1 MFPAINASRKPS
13 LRPRGV
19 ATKNLFPVFNHVM
32 NDKRIE
38 LKYQLDSSLAL
49 EVKQWA
55 REHLAADP
63 HCKSGDTYD
72 VNSLYLDTPQLDLFH
87 QTGSIGRRKYRV
99 RRYGSESN
107 LWLESKSKKKNE
119 VQKTRC
125 VGSEDEVMNTL
136 WELERA
142 SRDSESA
149 PAPKASLGDWFRD
162 QAIKKQLQP
171 TTQIHYRRF
180 ARMGSELGQNMR
192 LTIDSQLH
200 ASPASGWEVASE
212 EAGSDRTQRVKA
224 TELEIL
230 ELKFHRIM
238 PHRFKELLREFPI
251 PVTGFSKYRAA
262 VRCWNLDQPVPVFD
276 SAIEVSPECDWN
288 TETLSYA

>member
-1 MFPAINASRKPS
+1 
-13 LRPRGV
+13 
-19 ATKNLFPVFNHVM
+19 M

-38 LKYQLDSSLAL
+38 LKYQLDPCLAS

-55 REHLAADP
+55 REHLTADP
-63 HCKSGDTYD
+63 NCESGDSYD

-87 QTGSIGRRKYRV
+87 QTGSIGHRKYRV
-99 RRYGSESN
+99 RRYGCESK

-136 WELERA
+136 LELERA
-142 SRDSESA
+142 STRSDSA
-149 PAPKASLGDWFRD
+149 DPTTPALGDWFLK
-162 QAIKKQLQP
+162 QAIKKQLRP

-200 ASPASGWEVASE
+200 ASPASGWDVASE

-224 TELEIL
+224 TGLEIL
-230 ELKFHRIM
+230 ELKFHRFM

-251 PVTGFSKYRAA
+251 PMTGFSKYRAA
-262 VRCWNLDQPVPVFD
+262 VRCWNLHQPVPVFD
-276 SAIEVSPECDWN
+276 SAIELPPEWNWN
-288 TETLSYA
+288 TETVSYA

>member
-1 MFPAINASRKPS
+1 
-13 LRPRGV
+13 
-19 ATKNLFPVFNHVM
+19 M

-38 LKYQLDSSLAL
+38 LKYQLDSSLTL

-55 REHLAADP
+55 REHLTADP
-63 HCKSGDTYD
+63 NCESGDSYD

-99 RRYGSESN
+99 RRYGCESK

-136 WELERA
+136 LELERA
-142 SRDSESA
+142 STRSDSA
-149 PAPKASLGDWFRD
+149 DPTTPALGDWFLK
-162 QAIKKQLQP
+162 QANKKQLRP

-200 ASPASGWEVASE
+200 ASPASGWDVASE

-224 TELEIL
+224 TGLEIL
-230 ELKFHRIM
+230 ELKFHRFM

-262 VRCWNLDQPVPVFD
+262 VRCWNLHQPVPVFD
-276 SAIEVSPECDWN
+276 SAIELPPEWNWN
-288 TETLSYA
+288 TEIVSYA

>member
-1 MFPAINASRKPS
+1 
-13 LRPRGV
+13 
-19 ATKNLFPVFNHVM
+19 M

-38 LKYQLDSSLAL
+38 LKYQLDSSLAS

-55 REHLAADP
+55 REHLTADP
-63 HCKSGDTYD
+63 NCESGDSYD

-87 QTGSIGRRKYRV
+87 QTGRIGRRKYRV
-99 RRYGSESN
+99 RRYGYESK

-119 VQKTRC
+119 VQKNRC

-136 WELERA
+136 LQLNDRNTEG
-142 SRDSESA
+142 ESST
-149 PAPKASLGDWFRD
+149 PSFGDWFRD
-162 QAIKKQLQP
+162 QAIKKELQP

-180 ARMGSELGQNMR
+180 ARMGSEQGQNMR

-200 ASPASGWEVASE
+200 ASPASGWDVASE
-212 EAGSDRTQRVKA
+212 NSDSDRSQRVKA
-224 TELEIL
+224 TGLEIL
-230 ELKFHRIM
+230 ELKFHRFM

-251 PVTGFSKYRAA
+251 PLTGFSKYRAA

-276 SAIEVSPECDWN
+276 PAMEVLPKSEWN
-288 TETLSYA
+288 SETVSYA

>member
-1 MFPAINASRKPS
+1 
-13 LRPRGV
+13 
-19 ATKNLFPVFNHVM
+19 M

-38 LKYQLDSSLAL
+38 LKYQLDPCLAS

-55 REHLAADP
+55 REHLTADP
-63 HCKSGDTYD
+63 NCESGDSYD

-99 RRYGSESN
+99 RRYGCESK

-125 VGSEDEVMNTL
+125 VGSEDDVMNTL
-136 WELERA
+136 FELGRSTAENRGTA
-142 SRDSESA
+142 A
-149 PAPKASLGDWFRD
+149 TKPLFGDWFRK

-200 ASPASGWEVASE
+200 ASPASGWNVASE

-224 TELEIL
+224 TGLEIL
-230 ELKFHRIM
+230 ELKFHRFM

-251 PVTGFSKYRAA
+251 PLTGFSKYRAA
-262 VRCWNLDQPVPVFD
+262 VRCWNLHQPVPVFD
-276 SAIEVSPECDWN
+276 SAIELPPEWNWN
-288 TETLSYA
+288 TETVSYA